1 MKGLISLLANYSVL
15 GHVYFYQMKCARV
28 GSVSCIILELV
39 RFFVFEQVSS
49 IRYFLHKLTC
59 ASREDSLTNK
69 SEHVHSLSKA
79 SVLILKKILGPLTI
93 HGTPF

>member
-49 IRYFLHKLTC
+49 IRYFLHELTC
-59 ASREDSLTNK
+59 ASREDSNK
-69 SEHVHSLSKA
+69 SEHVHSLSKI
-79 SVLILKKILGPLTI
+79 SVFILKKILGPLTI